1 MRTHLPSYLSP
12 KLEVRQS
19 HSGYGIFARQ
29 PVESGELL
37 TVWGGFIVDRAQLAE
52 LSDEQRSHT
61 MQVEEDL
68 YAVSEEDDP
77 TVYFN
82 HSCDPNAGLDGQIV
96 LVALRKIY
104 PDEEVCFDY
113 AMCDGSP
120 FDEFECCCGSI
131 LCRKRVTGND
141 WQRSELWE
149 RYRGHFIPYLQHRID
164 RLKRQSAQNR

>member
-1 MRTHLPSYLSP
+1 METSQPSFLSP

-19 HSGYGIFARQ
+19 HTGCGIFAVQ
-29 PVESGELL
+29 AIAPGELL
-37 TVWGGFIVDRAQLAE
+37 TVWGGFIVNSAQLTG

-68 YAVSEEDDP
+68 YAVSEAGDP

-96 LVALRKIY
+96 LVALRKIV

-120 FDEFECCCGSI
+120 FDEFECHCGST

-141 WQRSELWE
+141 WQLPELWE

-164 RLKRQSAQNR
+164 RLKRQPAQIK